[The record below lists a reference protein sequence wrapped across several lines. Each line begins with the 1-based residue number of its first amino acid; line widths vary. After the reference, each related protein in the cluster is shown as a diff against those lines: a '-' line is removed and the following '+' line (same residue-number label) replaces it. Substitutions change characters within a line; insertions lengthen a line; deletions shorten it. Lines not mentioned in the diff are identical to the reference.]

1 MKPFA
6 TSVHAAVALLLFA
19 SFGTAA
25 AEVAPVDAA
34 VDAAADAAQAGV
46 PEVEVELSL
55 DEAIRRAVESNQE
68 VLLAQADQ
76 RYAESLLSEV
86 RSVLRP
92 SVDLD
97 LDYTRNIEQPVFF
110 LQQDG
115 EVREIQVGSKNE
127 YDLSLT
133 LTQPLF
139 DARVLPAL
147 RATQLN
153 RDAALAGVA
162 DRRAAI
168 ALATR
173 IAWYDVLLAGEQV
186 EVQRQALQ
194 QASDRQR
201 QVEELYGAGTAAEFD
216 VLTASVEVD
225 NLRPALI
232 QAENGLRIGRERLK
246 RVVGLPPTAAVRLD
260 GDFAALA
267 PAPSLAEALETAFA
281 TRSDLR
287 ALELAAEAQ
296 TQRIE
301 RERRSNLPHV
311 DLVAELRR
319 QASTEQTLPEDLVQS
334 SNAQVQVSVPLF
346 QGGAR
351 KARVEQQ
358 KAHLDSNRLRVTQ
371 LSEDIR
377 LEVQQA
383 LLNLRAAGEAIEA
396 SQSNVARAERAL
408 EIGQVRFKNGLSTQ
422 LELSDAELSLTQA
435 RSNYAAAR
443 YAYSIAWARLR
454 AALGEPGVG
463 VP

>member
-1 MKPFA
+1 
-6 TSVHAAVALLLFA
+6 LLLC
-19 SFGTAA
+19 
-25 AEVAPVDAA
+25 APTGVE
-34 VDAAADAAQAGV
+34 AADPAAPHAAQAGV
-46 PEVEVELSL
+46 PAVEVELSL
-55 DEAIRRAVESNQE
+55 DEAVRRAVESNEE

-86 RSVLRP
+86 RSALRP
-92 SVDLD
+92 NVDLD

-110 LQQDG
+110 LQQNG
-115 EVREIQVGSKNE
+115 VVQEIQVGSKNE
-127 YDLSLT
+127 YDFSLS

-139 DARVLPAL
+139 DARVFPAL
-147 RATQLN
+147 RATQYN

-162 DRRAAI
+162 DRRTAI
-168 ALATR
+168 ALGTR

-194 QASDRQR
+194 QASDRLR

-232 QAENGLRIGRERLK
+232 QAENDQRIGRERLK
-246 RVVGLPPTAAVRLD
+246 RIVGLPPTATVRLA
-260 GDFAALA
+260 GDFTPLAAT
-267 PAPSLAEALETAFA
+267 PSLDEALETAFA

-296 TQRIE
+296 EQRIE

-311 DLVAELRR
+311 DLVAEVRR
-319 QASTEQTLPEDLVQS
+319 QASTEKTLPDELVQS
-334 SNAQVQVSVPLF
+334 SNAQIQVSVPLF

-351 KARVEQQ
+351 KARVEQE
-358 KAHLDSNRLRVTQ
+358 KASLDSSRLRVVQ
-371 LSEDIR
+371 LGEDIR
-377 LEVQQA
+377 LQVQQA
-383 LLNLRAAGEAIEA
+383 LLNLRAAREAIEA
-396 SQSNVARAERAL
+396 SRSNVARAARAL

-422 LELSDAELSLTQA
+422 LELSDAELAVTQA

-443 YAYSIAWARLR
+443 YAYSVAWARLQ
-454 AALGEPGVG
+454 AALGEPSPGEG
-463 VP
+463 AENGAEAPEAAGLP